1 MALFGGIGKALGLG
15 TPEGRGFITG
25 LATKVSEKIDAD
37 LAKTEENISRL
48 AELRASRAERDDATN
63 RAAKAASKLELQDM
77 VSQLGNDPDAAQSLI
92 DKFGYSQAKTY
103 AQLIAK
109 QSITSGIKP
118 AEIIGL
124 SERNGS
130 GATIEQLVKHVTPI
144 VDTSSS
150 VGGTRGSVAV
160 GFGKMFGGDEAAQK
174 RYESQSDALI
184 DAGGFRTPDEVL
196 DTMPP
201 ALQNNLKPYVLG
213 RVADPKDEA
222 KRLLGISVRLKAEG
236 NTEEADALNIEAN
249 HLLLIDKMGETST
262 KDKLTVGEQ
271 NNINKIMS
279 KRLITQYRIDGDIG
293 DDGLLIMNKDVNQA
307 VRTEYG
313 TVQANLT
320 SKLTNFVNLS
330 VKRGTMDKLDAYAHG
345 NNILAIAIANN
356 RGIELIVPEDGPPRF
371 ELRDAPLSTILMN
384 KDGTPSS
391 SDEPDLGSSVAP
403 EATATEQTPITTGDS
418 AVDALKLDYGNAT
431 TDAQR
436 EAILDKLVRM
446 GKRQVAQKLRG
457 N

>member
-15 TPEGRGFITG
+15 TSQGRGFITG
-25 LATKVSEKIDAD
+25 LATKVSEEIDKD
-37 LAKTEENISRL
+37 LAKTDENVSRL

-92 DKFGYSQAKTY
+92 DQFGYSQAKTY
-103 AQLIAK
+103 APLVAK
-109 QSITSGIKP
+109 TSMNTGKSP
-118 AEIIGL
+118 ASIIGL
-124 SERNGS
+124 TTRKGS
-130 GATIEQLVKHVTPI
+130 SVTLDQLINHVTPI

-213 RVADPKDEA
+213 KLPDALKEA
-222 KRLLGISVRLKAEG
+222 QRLTEISINLKAEG
-236 NTEEADALNIEAN
+236 KEEEAAALKLEAN
-249 HLLLIDKMGETST
+249 TLTLISQMT
-262 KDKLTVGEQ
+262 KSKDDKLTVGEQ
-271 NNINKIMS
+271 NSYGKLLGTKLGS
-279 KRLITQYRIDGDIG
+279 RYGIDGILG
-293 DDGLLIMNKDVNQA
+293 DDGLLVDKEVSQQIRSEYISLEAGLKNKIATYVNSSVNNGA
-307 VRTEYG
+307 
-313 TVQANLT
+313 
-320 SKLTNFVNLS
+320 SKS
-330 VKRGTMDKLDAYAHG
+330 GAYALADVA
-345 NNILAIAIANN
+345 ISKAIASN
-356 RGIELIVPEDGPPRF
+356 RGIELIISEDGPPRL
-371 ELRDAPLSTILMN
+371 ELLDTPLSTILMN
-384 KDGTPSS
+384 KDGTPPPASN
-391 SDEPDLGSSVAP
+391 EPNLGATVPP

-418 AVDALKLDYGNAT
+418 AVDSLTLDYGNAT

-436 EAILDKLVRM
+436 EAILDKLVLM
-446 GKRQVAQKLRG
+446 GKRQVAQKLQG

>member
-15 TPEGRGFITG
+15 TSQGRGFITG
-25 LATKVSEKIDAD
+25 LATKVSEEIDKD
-37 LAKTEENISRL
+37 LAKTDENVSRL

-92 DKFGYSQAKTY
+92 DQFGYSQAKTY

-201 ALQNNLKPYVLG
+201 ALQNKLKPYVLG

-236 NTEEADALNIEAN
+236 NTEEATALNIEAN

-271 NNINKIMS
+271 NSVGKILGT
-279 KRLITQYRIDGDIG
+279 RLGTAYGIKGVLG
-293 DDGLLIMNKDVNQA
+293 EDGLLIDKTVNQNI
-307 VRTEYG
+307 RTEYLRVEAG
-313 TVQANLT
+313 LK
-320 SKLTNFVNLS
+320 SKIANFVSLS
-330 VKRGTMDKLDAYAHG
+330 VNRGMSKPDAYAF
-345 NNILAIAIANN
+345 ADAEVSKAVANN

-371 ELRDAPLSTILMN
+371 ELRDTPLSTILMN
-384 KDGTPSS
+384 KDGTPLPSE
-391 SDEPDLGSSVAP
+391 EPNVASSVAP

-418 AVDALKLDYGNAT
+418 AVDSLTLDYTNAT

-436 EAILDKLVRM
+436 EAIIEKLVRM
-446 GKRQVAQKLRG
+446 GKRQVAQKLQG
-457 N
+457 K

>member
-15 TPEGRGFITG
+15 TSQGRGFITG
-25 LATKVSEKIDAD
+25 LASKVSEEIDKD
-37 LAKTEENISRL
+37 LARTDENVSRL
-48 AELRASRAERDDATN
+48 AELRASRAERDDSTN

-92 DKFGYSQAKTY
+92 DQFGYSQAKTY

-109 QSITSGIKP
+109 QSITSGVTP

-184 DAGGFRTPDEVL
+184 DAGGFRTPNEVL

-201 ALQNNLKPYVLG
+201 ALQNKLKPYILG

-236 NTEEADALNIEAN
+236 NTEEAAALNIEAN

-271 NNINKIMS
+271 NSVGKILGT
-279 KRLITQYRIDGDIG
+279 RLGTAYGIKGVLG
-293 DDGLLIMNKDVNQA
+293 DDGLLIDKTVNQNI
-307 VRTEYG
+307 RTEYLRVEAG
-313 TVQANLT
+313 LK
-320 SKLTNFVNLS
+320 SKIANFVSLS
-330 VKRGTMDKLDAYAHG
+330 VNSGTSKLDAYAF
-345 NNILAIAIANN
+345 ADAQVATAIANN

-371 ELRDAPLSTILMN
+371 ELRDTPLSTILMN
-384 KDGTPSS
+384 KDGTPPPPSN
-391 SDEPDLGSSVAP
+391 EPNLGATVPP
-403 EATATEQTPITTGDS
+403 EATATEQTPITSSSLEQELLNTQPGS
-418 AVDALKLDYGNAT
+418 AKAETIIAKLMQNKPGY
-431 TDAQR
+431 
-436 EAILDKLVRM
+436 VRPK
-446 GKRQVAQKLRG
+446 GY
-457 N
+457 